1 MDKKLYHQS
10 ENTFRSE
17 FSSRVY
23 SGEDEFEP
31 LHFHKNFEMIIVI
44 SGRCR
49 CMLGGKEYDAREG
62 EAIFICPFQIHGFT
76 LEKDSVV
83 RRITFHEHLILTL
96 SQTLDGRRPQCP
108 VFLLSDSLRRFCLD
122 RLESLF
128 GKESGMC
135 QRINP
140 SDLRMQVK
148 GFLYMLG
155 GEFVAKAE
163 LCATPTSDTVT
174 MAVAQY
180 ISENFRSNVT
190 LQDVAREKGYNY
202 QYLSRIFNRV
212 MGMSFKKMLNL
223 YRLENAYALLQDT
236 DKSIS
241 EICFE
246 SGFQSIRSF
255 NQVCRETY
263 GMSPKELK
271 RL

>member
-1 MDKKLYHQS
+1 
-10 ENTFRSE
+10 
-17 FSSRVY
+17 
-23 SGEDEFEP
+23 
-31 LHFHKNFEMIIVI
+31 
-44 SGRCR
+44 
-49 CMLGGKEYDAREG
+49 MLGGKEYDAREG